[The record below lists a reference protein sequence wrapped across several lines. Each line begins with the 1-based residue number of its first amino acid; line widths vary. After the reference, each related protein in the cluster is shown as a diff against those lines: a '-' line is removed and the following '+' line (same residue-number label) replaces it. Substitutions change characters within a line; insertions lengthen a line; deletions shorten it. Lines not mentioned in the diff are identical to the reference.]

1 MTAKILNGKELAAK
15 LRAELAAK
23 ISDNQSEDM
32 PVLAVIQVGDNDA
45 SKIYVRNKHKA
56 ATEVGIGCEVFEL
69 SSSIGENALLEV
81 IDELNGNHHINGII
95 VQLPL
100 PSHIDSLKVLSR
112 IAPEKDVDGF
122 NPYNTGLLS
131 YNSPEA
137 FISATPKGILQLLLT
152 SNIELSG
159 KNAVIIGR
167 SNIVG
172 KPMSMLLL
180 NQNCT
185 VTVAHSK
192 TVNLPQLVKT
202 ADIVI
207 AACGQPKLVKKEW
220 IKDGAIIIDVGINRL
235 DGKLCGDVD
244 FDDVK
249 EKASYITPVPGGVG
263 PMTIAML
270 LSNTFDAFLRQKE
283 TSHHCHC
290 GHHHCHCH

>member
-15 LRAELAAK
+15 LRAELATK
-23 ISDNQSEDM
+23 ISNDQSEDM

-56 ATEVGIGCEVFEL
+56 ATEIGIGCEVFEL

-112 IAPEKDVDGF
+112 ISPEKDVDGF
-122 NPYNTGLLS
+122 NPYDTGLLS
-131 YNSPEA
+131 YNSPKA
-137 FISATPKGILQLLLT
+137 FISATPKGILQLLKD

-159 KNAVIIGR
+159 KHAVIIGR

-172 KPMSMLLL
+172 KPMAMLLL
-180 NQNCT
+180 NENCT
-185 VTVAHSK
+185 VTIAHSK

-202 ADIVI
+202 ADIVV
-207 AACGQPKLVKKEW
+207 AACGQPKLVKKDW
-220 IKDGAIIIDVGINRL
+220 IKDGAVIIDVGINRIE
-235 DGKLCGDVD
+235 GKLCGDVD

-249 EKASYITPVPGGVG
+249 EKASFITPVPGGVG

-270 LSNTFDAFLRQKE
+270 LSNTFEAFLRQKE
-283 TSHHCHC
+283 THHHCHC
-290 GHHHCHCH
+290 GHHHCNCH